1 MDEYTK
7 KALEIVKAQAG
18 ISAMTEEEIFAR
30 ISRLSELLRR
40 MEENH
45 DASPPA
51 GKKMRRPLRE
61 KSILCLECGRSF
73 RMITRRHLAAHGL
86 EPEEYR
92 EKWGLEKN
100 APLIC
105 RALRRLRCKAMLDLR
120 LWEKR
125 APARE
130 KAASPPEEE
139 R

>member
-18 ISAMTEEEIFAR
+18 IRAMTAEEILTQIR
-30 ISRLSELLRR
+30 RLSELLRH
-40 MEENH
+40 MEEKN
-45 DASPPA
+45 DTPPPG
-51 GKKMRRPLRE
+51 GKKPRRPLRE

-73 RMITRRHLAAHGL
+73 RMITRRHLATHGL

-92 EKWGLEKN
+92 AKWGLEKD

-105 RALRRLRCKAMLDLR
+105 RALRNMRRHAMRSLR
-120 LWEKR
+120 LWER
-125 APARE
+125 RSPARE
-130 KAASPPEEE
+130 KTLSPPEEE